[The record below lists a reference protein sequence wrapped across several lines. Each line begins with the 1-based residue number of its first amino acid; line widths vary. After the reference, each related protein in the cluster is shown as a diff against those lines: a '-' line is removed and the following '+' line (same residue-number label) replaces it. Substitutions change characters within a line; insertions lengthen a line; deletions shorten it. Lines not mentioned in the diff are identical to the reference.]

1 MRTARVRLPLAL
13 ALPVLLAVVSGCDI
27 VTADLNAKETAE
39 WRKTYPL
46 QAGGRVE
53 ITNVNGLIEVT
64 PSPGNTVEVVAL
76 KSARGGSA
84 EAAKQVLDGIEIREE
99 ISATQIKL
107 ETRVPRGQDFF
118 RRGSPEVRYTV
129 RVPASAE
136 VHFTTTNGGIE
147 VSGIKGRATLTT
159 TNGGIRAR
167 EAGGAIVATTTN
179 GGVDVELTGVDES
192 GVKLGCTNGGI
203 RLRLPSDAK
212 ASITASVTNGGI
224 DAEGLNLQTSESS
237 RRRLEGDL
245 NGGGPRIQL
254 AGTNGGIRISAR

>member
-1 MRTARVRLPLAL
+1 MKTASTRLPLAL
-13 ALPVLLAVVSGCDI
+13 VLPVLLAATSGCDI
-27 VTADLNAKETAE
+27 VTAGLNARETAE

-64 PSPGNTVEVVAL
+64 PSSGNTVEVVAL
-76 KSARGGSA
+76 KSARAESA
-84 EAAKQVLDGIEIREE
+84 DAAKQALARIEILEE
-99 ISATQIKL
+99 VSPAEIKL
-107 ETRVPRGQDFF
+107 ETRMPRGGGFF
-118 RRGSPEVRYTV
+118 QRGSAEVRYTV

-136 VHFTTTNGGIE
+136 VEFTTTNGGIE
-147 VSGIKGRATLTT
+147 MSGIKGRATLTT

-167 EAGGAIVATTTN
+167 EVGGAIVASTTN
-179 GGVDVELTGVDES
+179 GGVDVEVTAVDES

-203 RLRLPSDAK
+203 RLRLPPDAK
-212 ASITASVTNGGI
+212 ASIRASVTNGGI
-224 DAEGLNLQTSESS
+224 DADGLNLQTTESS

-254 AGTNGGIRISAR
+254 EGTNGGIRISAR